1 MIKNSILFLNDYR
14 KCPICSQQYHDVPV
28 ISRLDKNLE
37 ICPSCG
43 NAEATFEY
51 SFFFNA
57 YNPKNIKENLKEVGE
72 YIERLTD
79 EGDYF
84 YKYLVKIREQL
95 SSLLECCV

>member
-1 MIKNSILFLNDYR
+1 MIDDNIELIDLDPFTWRNFNLGAIIFPYCERDEYPQDVLSIL
-14 KCPICSQQYHDVPV
+14 HDKGKV
-28 ISRLDKNLE
+28 LD
-37 ICPSCG
+37 I
-43 NAEATFEY
+43 
-51 SFFFNA
+51 

-79 EGDYF
+79 KRDYF